1 MPEHVEHDTCV
12 AVFARAPI
20 WGSVKTRLA
29 AVLGNDVALAVHQ
42 KLLRETLDN
51 VLDPDSYAVELWL
64 AGDPISLES
73 EPTPLNVELRQ
84 QSEGDLGDRMLAAIT
99 QLTEAGR
106 HAIVIGCDCPLMS
119 RDYLRTAASAL
130 FNHDLVI
137 GPSEDGGYALIG
149 MCRPIPELL
158 VDMTWSVSSV
168 LNETLRRAAELDLR
182 VAQMETLWDVDT
194 AADWRRWRA
203 LRT

>member
-1 MPEHVEHDTCV
+1 
-12 AVFARAPI
+12 
-20 WGSVKTRLA
+20 
-29 AVLGNDVALAVHQ
+29 
-42 KLLRETLDN
+42 
-51 VLDPDSYAVELWL
+51 
-64 AGDPISLES
+64 
-73 EPTPLNVELRQ
+73 
-84 QSEGDLGDRMLAAIT
+84 
-99 QLTEAGR
+99 
-106 HAIVIGCDCPLMS
+106 MS

-168 LNETLRRAAELDLR
+168 LNETLRRAAQLDLR